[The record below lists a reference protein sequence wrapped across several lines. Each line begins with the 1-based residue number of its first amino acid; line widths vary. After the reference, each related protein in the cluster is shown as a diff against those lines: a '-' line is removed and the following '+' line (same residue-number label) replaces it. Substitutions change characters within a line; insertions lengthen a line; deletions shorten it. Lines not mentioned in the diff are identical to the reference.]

1 MLRTLHVLPL
11 PRVTP
16 FAKGWLL
23 STAPTF
29 SRLWVRRLYYIVHCR
44 YMNSGYAAPD
54 VPWFDLHHVILSNVD
69 KDVAI
74 HCCADNPA
82 AWECSGLEHFSLE
95 VPLGS
100 IVFMTLLFIGS

>member
-11 PRVTP
+11 PRVAP
-16 FAKGWLL
+16 FVKGWSP

-54 VPWFDLHHVILSNVD
+54 APWFDLHHVILSNVD
-69 KDVAI
+69 SKTWQFIVAQTTQL
-74 HCCADNPA
+74 HGNVAV
-82 AWECSGLEHFSLE
+82 WS
-95 VPLGS
+95 
-100 IVFMTLLFIGS
+100 TLA